1 MKKIGLLFLFV
12 AGLSLAG
19 MMSGCSTFGTQ
30 PQIKADVVMKA
41 EDTVRLFHKGT
52 VKANTEFCVD
62 ETVPVYRYYGRYLQS
77 KEVGK
82 VKIVKFIEDNY
93 LEAVVVEGEIKDGDV
108 AKKSSATCLVQLP
121 ERKEK

>member
-1 MKKIGLLFLFV
+1 MKRIGLMFLFII
-12 AGLSLAG
+12 ALSFAG
-19 MMSGCSTFGTQ
+19 MLSGCSTFGTQ

-52 VKANTEFCVD
+52 VKASTEFCVG

-77 KEVGK
+77 REVGK
-82 VKIVKFIEDNY
+82 VKIVKLLDENY
-93 LEAVVVEGEIKDGDV
+93 LEAVVVKGEIKDGDV

-121 ERKEK
+121 ERREK

>member
-1 MKKIGLLFLFV
+1 MKRIGLLFLFV
-12 AGLSLAG
+12 AGLTLAG
-19 MMSGCSTFGTQ
+19 LMSGCSTFGTQ

-41 EDTVRLFHKGT
+41 EDTVRLFYKGT
-52 VKANTEFCVD
+52 VKADTEFCVG
-62 ETVPVYRYYGRYLQS
+62 ETVPVDRYYGCYLQS

-82 VKIVKFIEDNY
+82 VKVVKFLGDNY

-108 AKKSSATCLVQLP
+108 ARKSSATCLVQLP